1 MRFTLIVLLL
11 CSLCRA
17 AIAGPGELHVALWVA
32 DIRDA
37 SRPGSAAAAGGVAG
51 FNEALAREICRRI
64 NARCVMES
72 VVFADILPGVE
83 AGRYDL
89 GFGNFLRTP
98 EREKR
103 VAFSDAI
110 WSSSSRLLVRSD
122 NSKRLQARFGTD
134 IRPEKLRGVSIC
146 GVLGTQQHRYLE
158 SIAGERELALSALD
172 SMSEA
177 VKRLGE
183 GQFDLCLMPML
194 TAYDLL
200 RRETPGSFEF
210 VGPPLLD
217 KGLGGTVHIALGKD
231 KASLRQAVN
240 SAIAA
245 MRADGSYHRVVHQ
258 YFPFNLE

>member
-1 MRFTLIVLLL
+1 MRFTLLILLL
-11 CSLCRA
+11 CFLCRV
-17 AIAGPGELHVALWVA
+17 AIAGPAELHVALWVA
-32 DIRDA
+32 DAREA
-37 SRPGSAAAAGGVAG
+37 SRPGAGAALDGVAG

-64 NARCVMES
+64 NARCVMEK

-83 AGRYDL
+83 AGRFDL

-110 WSSSSRLLVRSD
+110 WSSSSRLLVRSES
-122 NSKRLQARFGTD
+122 SKRLLSLFGPE
-134 IRPEKLRGVSIC
+134 IRPEKLRGLSVC
-146 GVLGTQQHRYLE
+146 GVLGTQQHRYLA
-158 SIAGERELALSALD
+158 SIAGERQLVVSGFG

-177 VKRLGE
+177 LTQLGDAQVE
-183 GQFDLCLMPML
+183 LCLMPML

-200 RRETPGSFEF
+200 RREAPGRFEF
-210 VGPPLLD
+210 VGPPLLAN
-217 KGLGGTVHIALGKD
+217 GLGGTVHIALAKD
-231 KASLRQAVN
+231 KAPLRQAVN

-245 MRADGSYHRVVHQ
+245 LRADGSYHRVVHQ